1 MKDLTKINNQELENE
16 WQYCSKMIA
25 EYCQLSW
32 KCPKNEE
39 QNYRTIMNEWVKKQ
53 NEVQKEI
60 TRRSK

>member
-1 MKDLTKINNQELENE
+1 
-16 WQYCSKMIA
+16 MIA